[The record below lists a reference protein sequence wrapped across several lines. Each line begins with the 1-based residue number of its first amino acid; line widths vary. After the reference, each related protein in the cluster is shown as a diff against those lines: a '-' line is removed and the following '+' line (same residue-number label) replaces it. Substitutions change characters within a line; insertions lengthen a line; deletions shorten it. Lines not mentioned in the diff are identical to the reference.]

1 MNDNILPVAYPVMES
16 VMCYS
21 DCSNM
26 RQRIRL
32 VGESL
37 NGVLIV
43 PPGAGRTTLPP
54 EATGKVWEAPF
65 VPTNLFKLV
74 KLVRSYRGK
83 ISAWHHPVS
92 NEVTFFRGFVLS
104 LFSGVPIILG
114 CWDPPAN
121 VVWNKH
127 DLFSKFRQWVLKRA
141 MNLSIAHTAG
151 SIITHHPGFWESKCS
166 MRALR
171 KIHFFPDGT
180 TYWKNRAAAEGKTPV
195 HKRFAL
201 ACRVS
206 ELKGCWQ
213 IAEYFIKLYQ
223 VDHEVS
229 LVWIGGGK
237 EKEVR
242 QYMIDH
248 GVPGD
253 LLIMP
258 GNLEREETLPNLV
271 TASYSL
277 NLYPPV
283 ESLRWN
289 YLIKSPEALSL
300 GQPIITYD
308 LPGSLEYAREGVTG
322 IVVPYDDVDEAVRRT
337 VALINDPETS
347 AHMRQNALDL
357 APTYDWHKINDD
369 MAVCI
374 REILNEKKGGIK

>member
-1 MNDNILPVAYPVMES
+1 MKNLSLPVAYAVMGD

-21 DCSNM
+21 DCSNV

-37 NGVLIV
+37 CGVLIV

-54 EATGKVWEAPF
+54 EATGKIWEAPF

-92 NEVTFFRGFVLS
+92 NEETFFQGLVLS

-121 VVWNKH
+121 VLWNE
-127 DLFSKFRQWVLKRA
+127 LTPIRFVRRIVMLVV
-141 MNLSIAHTAG
+141 MNLSIWMSKG
-151 SIITHHPGFWESKCS
+151 LILTHHPVFWKGKC
-166 MRALR
+166 LPWVYR

-180 TYWKNRAAAEGKTPV
+180 TYWKNRAVAEGQKPV
-195 HKRFAL
+195 PKRFAL

-213 IAEYFIKLYQ
+213 VAEYFIKLYQ
-223 VDHEVS
+223 ADNEVS
-229 LVWIGGGK
+229 LVWVGGGK

-242 QYMIDH
+242 QHMMDC

-253 LLIMP
+253 RLIMP
-258 GNLEREETLPNLV
+258 GNLEREETLPYLV

-300 GQPIITYD
+300 GQPIISYD
-308 LPGSLEYAREGVTG
+308 LPGSLEYVREGVTG

-337 VALINDPETS
+337 VALLNDPETS
-347 AHMRQNALDL
+347 ARMRQNALDL

-369 MAVCI
+369 MAACI
-374 REILNEKKGGIK
+374 REILNGKKGVVK

>member
-1 MNDNILPVAYPVMES
+1 MPVAYSVMGD

-21 DCSNM
+21 DCSNV

-43 PPGAGRTTLPP
+43 PPGAGRSTLPP
-54 EATGKVWEAPF
+54 EATGMAWEAPF
-65 VPTNLFKLV
+65 VPNGTIQLLR
-74 KLVRSYRGK
+74 LVRGYRGK

-92 NEVTFFRGFVLS
+92 NEKTFFQGLVLS

-127 DLFSKFRQWVLKRA
+127 DLFSEFRQRVLKMV
-141 MNLSIAHTAG
+141 MNLSIAHAAG
-151 SIITHHPGFWESKCS
+151 SIMTHHPGFWEAKCS
-166 MRALR
+166 KRAFR

-180 TYWKNRAAAEGKTPV
+180 TYWKNRAVAEKTASVP
-195 HKRFAL
+195 KRFQL

-213 IAEYFIKLYQ
+213 VAEYFIKLYQ
-223 VDHEVS
+223 ADHDVS

-237 EKEVR
+237 DKEVR
-242 QYMIDH
+242 QHMMDH

-253 LLIMP
+253 RLIMP
-258 GNLEREETLPNLV
+258 GALEREETLPYLA
-271 TASYSL
+271 TASYAL

-289 YLIKSPEALSL
+289 YLIKTPEALSL
-300 GQPIITYD
+300 GQPIIAYD
-308 LPGSLEYAREGVTG
+308 LPGSLEYVREGVTG

-337 VALINDPETS
+337 VALINDSETS
-347 AHMRQNALDL
+347 ARMRQNALDL
-357 APTYDWHKINDD
+357 ALQYDWHKINGD

-374 REILNEKKGGIK
+374 KQILQEKKGGAK